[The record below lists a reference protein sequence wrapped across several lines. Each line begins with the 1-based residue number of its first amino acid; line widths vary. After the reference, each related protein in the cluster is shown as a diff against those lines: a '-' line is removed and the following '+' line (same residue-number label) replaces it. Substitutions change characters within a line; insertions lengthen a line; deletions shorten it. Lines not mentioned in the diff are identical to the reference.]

1 MTPTATDPESD
12 TLTFKVTVM
21 PQHGTFKYTDIQ
33 NNLQTINCAGQTL
46 TSNNT
51 LHATT
56 KLLQYKPADGNS
68 NNTSFQYTVEDPHNT
83 AVATTIT
90 LNIAAG

>member
-1 MTPTATDPESD
+1 
-12 TLTFKVTVM
+12 
-21 PQHGTFKYTDIQ
+21 
-33 NNLQTINCAGQTL
+33 L

-56 KLLQYKPADGNS
+56 RNLSYRPGDGNS
-68 NNTSFQYTVEDPHNT
+68 QNTSFQYTVEDPHHA
-83 AVATTIT
+83 AVSTTIT